1 MTDNDKLS
9 SNEIELLKFEYERL
23 HTEKIKNTDMSYRM
37 ITVFITVSAGLLAY
51 TIKNYSP
58 LRSIEL
64 VAIAAVSILP
74 LLIAYL
80 IDRRLTYTNQIM
92 NARIEQIEE
101 IPEFKVWISRLFNEN
116 DCLNDNPALRKKIR
130 EKKEKYCG
138 CLRIYER
145 LHVHHFFFI
154 YIAVI
159 SLIFALLLIIKN
171 PQYIVYFLAV
181 LLSILLFILYLLAFL
196 SFLFT

>member
-64 VAIAAVSILP
+64 VAIAVVSILP

-130 EKKEKYCG
+130 EKKKKYCR

-145 LHVHHFFFI
+145 LHVHHFFFV
-154 YIAVI
+154 YIVVI
-159 SLIFALLLIIKN
+159 SLIFALLIIKN

-181 LLSILLFILYLLAFL
+181 LLSILLFILYLIAFL